1 MHCNKTRL
9 SLYSF
14 VENKRRIIE
23 EEWPRL
29 VLAQLLAAITE
40 IKSIQLVLADPS
52 FQNLKLSSNLQMKN
66 HYFQ

>member
-9 SLYSF
+9 SFYSF

-29 VLAQLLAAITE
+29 APVQLLPAIAE
-40 IKSIQLVLADPS
+40 IKSTQLVLPDPS
-52 FQNLKLSSNLQMKN
+52 FQNLKLSSNLQKKS

>member
-1 MHCNKTRL
+1 MHYIKTRL

-29 VLAQLLAAITE
+29 VLVQLLAATTE
-40 IKSIQLVLADPS
+40 IESTQLVLPDPG
-52 FQNLKLSSNLQMKN
+52 FQNLKLSSNLPKKS